1 MGIRPSL
8 NLPEAKYQSPVTET
22 TLTVDAT
29 EMRRLIETLGVI
41 GEQPGGGIIRHVYD
55 PAWVAARL
63 QLAKWMRADGLAVR
77 EDAVGNLFG
86 RLEGESERTILT
98 GSHIDTVQLGGRY
111 DGALGVLSALAALS
125 TLKQREGKPRKS
137 LEMVALCEE
146 EDSRF
151 HCNFWGTRGMLGL
164 ISESEIDELRDEQGV
179 SIGAAMRE
187 IGFPPEKCTE
197 AIRDDLDAF
206 VELHIEQGRI
216 LFDEGFSMGIVDA
229 ITGLYRFRVTV
240 EGRTDHA
247 VTTPM
252 DLRRDALQAAA
263 QIAREMTEIVEQAG
277 RPAVITNGWWEV
289 LPGAWNIVP
298 GLVHFSVDLR
308 HPDEAVK
315 QRLAAEVRRRGE
327 EIAAKR
333 GVSVAYTVVGDV
345 PPKDMD
351 AGIKAQLQE
360 AAETCGVQWI
370 PMVSGAGHDSQVM
383 ATRVPTAMLF
393 VPSFEGRSHSAAE
406 YTTPEDAARGATVLA
421 AALHRLAY

>member
-1 MGIRPSL
+1 
-8 NLPEAKYQSPVTET
+8 
-22 TLTVDAT
+22 
-29 EMRRLIETLGVI
+29 
-41 GEQPGGGIIRHVYD
+41 
-55 PAWVAARL
+55 
-63 QLAKWMRADGLAVR
+63 MRAAGLAVR

-86 RLEGESERTILT
+86 RIDGDSPRTILT

-111 DGALGVLSALAALS
+111 DGALGVLSALAALRVLHA
-125 TLKQREGKPRKS
+125 TAGKPKRS

-164 ISESEIDELRDEQGV
+164 IETAELNELRDEQGV
-179 SIGAAMRE
+179 AIGQAMGE
-187 IGFPPEKCTE
+187 IGLAPEKYAD

-216 LFDEGFSMGIVDA
+216 LFDEGLPLGIVET

-240 EGRTDHA
+240 QGRTDHA
-247 VTTPM
+247 GTTPM

-263 QIAREMTEIVEQAG
+263 HIAREMTAIVEREG
-277 RPAVITNGWWEV
+277 RPAVITNGWWDV
-289 LPGAWNIVP
+289 QPGAWNIVP

-315 QRLAAEVRRRGE
+315 QRLAAAVRQRGE
-327 EIAAKR
+327 QIAAER

-351 AGIKAQLQE
+351 ADIKAHLRA
-360 AAETCGVQWI
+360 AAEACGVQWI

-383 ATRVPTAMLF
+383 ATGVPTAMLF
-393 VPSFEGRSHSAAE
+393 VPSVEGRSHSAAE
-406 YTTPEDAARGATVLA
+406 YTTAEDAARGATVLA

>member
-1 MGIRPSL
+1 MVRSDFSIAV
-8 NLPEAKYQSPVTET
+8 NPE
-22 TLTVDAT
+22 
-29 EMRRLIETLGVI
+29 EMQRLVETLGAI

-55 PAWVAARL
+55 SAWVAARQ
-63 QLAKWMRADGLAVR
+63 QLADWMRAEGLALR

-86 RLEGESERTILT
+86 RIEGDSPRTILT
-98 GSHIDTVQLGGRY
+98 GSHIDTVQLGGRF
-111 DGALGVLSALAALS
+111 DGALGILSALAALS
-125 TLKQREGKPRKS
+125 TLREKAGQPKKS

-164 ISESEIDELRDEQGV
+164 ISASEMDELHDEAGV
-179 SIGAAMRE
+179 PIGQAMRQ
-187 IGFPPEKCTE
+187 IGFPPEDFTQ

-216 LFDEGFSMGIVDA
+216 LFDEGLPLGIVDT

-240 EGRTDHA
+240 QGRTDHA
-247 VTTPM
+247 GTTPM
-252 DLRRDALQAAA
+252 DLRRDALQSAA
-263 QIAREMTEIVEQAG
+263 QMAREMTEIVENVG

-308 HPDEAVK
+308 HPDEAAK
-315 QRLAAEVRRRGE
+315 QRLAAEVRRCGE
-327 EIAAKR
+327 QIAAKR
-333 GVSVAYTVVGDV
+333 GVSIAYSVVSDV

-351 AGIKAQLQE
+351 SEVKAHLHA
-360 AAETCGVQWI
+360 AAEACGVHWI
-370 PMVSGAGHDSQVM
+370 PMISGAGHDSQVM

-421 AALHRLAY
+421 TALHRLAYFDSR